1 VISDCGK
8 HPAGISDGQ
17 KVQTLI
23 RRRDTMIEF
32 KRPELNDRDL
42 INGYLAKQKS
52 RSCEHT
58 FANTYLWSRFYG
70 MEFAVVNNM
79 LVYKNA
85 QTSFGFPVGSVEN
98 AKKTMDILMDYYREQ
113 NVSFKMQNVSPE
125 QFSLMDEW
133 YPGEFEIEYDR
144 DTADYIYEAEKLA
157 KLSGKKYHGKKN
169 HTNKFK
175 SLYPDWSY
183 ESIGAQNLEE
193 CFQMA
198 LKWRNENGCDD
209 DEEKNAEICVTL
221 NSLRLYK
228 ELALRGGLLRANG
241 VIVAFSIGEPLCDDT
256 FVVHIEKAFADI
268 PGAYPMIN
276 QQFVI
281 HETEGYTYIN
291 REEDMGE
298 EGLRTAKMSYRPV
311 FLVEKGRVRRKG
323 EA

>member
-1 VISDCGK
+1 
-8 HPAGISDGQ
+8 
-17 KVQTLI
+17 
-23 RRRDTMIEF
+23 MIEF

-52 RSCEHT
+52 RNCEHT

-79 LVYKNA
+79 LAYKNA

-98 AKKTMDILMDYYREQ
+98 EKKTMDILMDYCREQ
-113 NVSFKMQNVSPE
+113 NVSFKMHSVSPE
-125 QFSLMDEW
+125 QFSRMEEW

-144 DTADYIYEAEKLA
+144 DAADYIYEAEKLA

-183 ESIGAQNLEE
+183 ESIGTQNLEE

-241 VIVAFSIGEPLCDDT
+241 EIAAFSIGEPLCDDT